1 MRTAWARSP
10 ILWTIGH
17 MQAGCRGI
25 SCANR
30 TGLLQTTRG
39 PIPFLSATG
48 RQCTTLKGTPAC
60 SFQSNSAVWCG
71 SCFSTAGTR
80 YQRPIIRL
88 MSAGSDA
95 ASTVGEIDVGTLHA
109 MLNEAGNALEDVQLV
124 DVREEH
130 EQAIASLPGFQLMP
144 LSRFQEWAPVVTEM
158 LDPSKTTLVLCHHGV
173 RSFRAASFL
182 AQQGFEDVRN
192 ISGGID
198 AYSRVADSS
207 VPLY

>member
-10 ILWTIGH
+10 ILWTIGRL
-17 MQAGCRGI
+17 QAGCQGI

-30 TGLLQTTRG
+30 SGRLHLTQGHTPVLTATWRQLSTLRDGL
-39 PIPFLSATG
+39 
-48 RQCTTLKGTPAC
+48 AC
-60 SFQSNSAVWCG
+60 FFQSSPAASCG
-71 SCFSTAGTR
+71 TG
-80 YQRPIIRL
+80 YQRPSVRV
-88 MSAGSDA
+88 MSGGLDA
-95 ASTVGEIDVGTLHA
+95 VPTVRELDVGTLHA
-109 MLNEAGNALEDVQLV
+109 MLNEAGSALEDVQLV
-124 DVREEH
+124 DVREEE
-130 EQAIASLPGFQLMP
+130 EQSIASLPGFQLMP
-144 LSRFQEWAPVVTEM
+144 LSRFQEWGPVVTEM

-182 AQQGFEDVRN
+182 AQQGFQDVRN